1 MGPTRRSARL
11 ADHVVLLGATAA
23 DSEGVPRSSAKA
35 LGSGADLCLALPQS
49 TIQSRLRTTVC
60 YQRGADLRRDGSP
73 HGPEVSQNLSFQT
86 VFSTARRE
94 SAGDCHSEPF
104 DFAQDRLRRGISLRA
119 LPNRSGLTAMRS
131 LVLPP
136 RDDLNQRASSAGLC

>member
-11 ADHVVLLGATAA
+11 ADHVVLVGATAA

-35 LGSGADLCLALPQS
+35 LGSGADLCLALPKS

-86 VFSTARRE
+86 VFSCYW
-94 SAGDCHSEPF
+94 GP
-104 DFAQDRLRRGISLRA
+104 
-119 LPNRSGLTAMRS
+119 AMCS
-131 LVLPP
+131 SWCTKAP
-136 RDDLNQRASSAGLC
+136 SSASCWCLVNATACTPRYSL

>member
-11 ADHVVLLGATAA
+11 ADHVVLVGATAA

-35 LGSGADLCLALPQS
+35 LGSGADLCLALPKS

-86 VFSTARRE
+86 VF
-94 SAGDCHSEPF
+94 
-104 DFAQDRLRRGISLRA
+104 
-119 LPNRSGLTAMRS
+119 
-131 LVLPP
+131 
-136 RDDLNQRASSAGLC
+136 RASSVGAQHRFPRPLTRLIGRGPA